1 VPVRTS
7 TARVVLWGVLASAVL
22 TVAPAAQQPPRD
34 PGIVAP
40 PRATVPPLRDGA
52 VPATPAGTGTIAGRV
67 VHRGDEKTP
76 VRRAMVALASSNV
89 TRRMVVTDDQGRFEF
104 TGLPAGRYTLRFSK
118 ASYAA
123 TMYGAASVRAQGL
136 TIALAD
142 GQRVAD
148 LVGTMMRGNV
158 VTGRVVDER
167 GQPIVGA
174 SVTVFER
181 VTVGGKLTYRPTTA
195 GSRTTDDRGVFRFY
209 GFEPGEWTVGVRV
222 LSSLAGMSMRA
233 PTAEELRWA
242 VERQSR
248 AGGVGAASAAAP
260 PKARPV
266 RQASVFY
273 PGVADPAAATFLTF
287 GIGEEKSGIDV
298 VVPLVSTYG
307 VSGRVTRPDGG
318 PMTMA
323 QVMAVPKVAPGDNPL
338 VIGIRPVAVRADGSF
353 TIDGLEP
360 GEYRLTA
367 RAASDPT
374 PVPPSG
380 ALANLPMAAA
390 PVSDLW
396 AMQDVFVG
404 SDDQTGV
411 NMALQPAL
419 SASGRILF
427 ESVAN
432 TPPPEPTRVSLFM
445 RPPPGAP
452 IVINAGSAQ
461 IAADGTFTLPA
472 LTPGTYLLAANIT
485 GMSPVNPA
493 WVLKSATAGGRNILD
508 DEIEI
513 LPGTPP
519 PPIEVTFT
527 DRKTELTGTLL
538 DQQGRPVPEFSVIAF
553 GTNPGQWRQGSRWLR
568 PPVRPASDGRFTI
581 TGLPPGE
588 YYFAALTRFD
598 PQEWY
603 TPAFL
608 EQVVPGALKVT
619 LTEGRTTV
627 QDVKLQ

>member
-1 VPVRTS
+1 VLIQRFS
-7 TARVVLWGVLASAVL
+7 ARVALWCLLGSAVF
-22 TVAPAAQQPPRD
+22 TVALPAQQPPRD
-34 PGIVAP
+34 SGILAP
-40 PRATVPPLRDGA
+40 PRAPGPVRDGA
-52 VPATPAGTGTIAGRV
+52 LASVPTGTGLIAGRL
-67 VHRGDEKTP
+67 VHRGDEKLP

-104 TGLPAGRYTLRFSK
+104 SDLPAGRYTLRFSK

-123 TMYGAASVRAQGL
+123 TMYGAQSVRAQGL

-142 GQRVAD
+142 GQRVTD
-148 LVGTMMRGNV
+148 LVGTMMRGNI

-167 GQPIVGA
+167 GQPIVAA

-181 VTVGGKLTYRPTTA
+181 VMLDGRPTYRPTTA

-209 GFEPGEWTVGVRV
+209 GFEPGEWTVAVRV

-242 VERQSR
+242 AGRQAR
-248 AGGVGAASAAAP
+248 AGGVGAAPAPAP
-260 PKARPV
+260 PRARPV

-273 PGVADPAAATFLTF
+273 PGVASPAAATFLTF
-287 GIGEEKSGIDV
+287 GIGEEKSGIDI
-298 VVPLVSTYG
+298 VVPLVATYS

-323 QVMAVPKVAPGDNPL
+323 QVLAVPKVAPGDNPL
-338 VIGIRPVAVRADGSF
+338 GFGIRPVMPRADGSF
-353 TIDGLEP
+353 TVDGLEP

-390 PVSDLW
+390 PLSDLW
-396 AMQDVFVG
+396 AIQDVFIA
-404 SDDQTGV
+404 SDDQAGV
-411 NMALQPAL
+411 TLALQPAL
-419 SASGRILF
+419 KASGRVVF
-427 ESVAN
+427 ESAAN
-432 TPPPEPTRVSLFM
+432 TPPPDPTRINLFM
-445 RPPPGAP
+445 RPPPGATM
-452 IVINAGSAQ
+452 VINAGTAQ
-461 IAADGTFTLPA
+461 MTADGSFTLPA
-472 LTPGTYLLAANIT
+472 LTPGTYLLTANIA

-508 DEIEI
+508 EEIEVA
-513 LPGTPP
+513 PGTPP

-527 DRKTELTGTLL
+527 DRKTELTGSLL

-553 GTNPGQWRQGSRWLR
+553 GTNPAQWRQGSRWLR
-568 PPVRPASDGRFTI
+568 PPTRPASDGRFTI
-581 TGLPPGE
+581 SGLPPGE